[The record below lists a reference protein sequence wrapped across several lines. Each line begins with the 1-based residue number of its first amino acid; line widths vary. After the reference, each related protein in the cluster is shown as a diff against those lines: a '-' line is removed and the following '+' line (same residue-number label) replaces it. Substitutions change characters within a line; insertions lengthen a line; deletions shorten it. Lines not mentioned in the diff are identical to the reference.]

1 MPSLSKAQLMS
12 EPPGP
17 RRTILALRRVGLN
30 LKAIAF
36 QNNCNPA
43 VASRVLREQANTDL
57 QKRIRDALVRP
68 PVWMKAFFSPISWV
82 RMRHSRP
89 LKYKP
94 YRS

>member
-1 MPSLSKAQLMS
+1 MTSLSKAQLMS

-43 VASRVLREQANTDL
+43 VASRVLREQANTEL
-57 QKRIRDALVRP
+57 QRRIRDALVNATG
-68 PVWMKAFFSPISWV
+68 MDEGFLFAHLMGSEEALKAS
-82 RMRHSRP
+82 
-89 LKYKP
+89 
-94 YRS
+94 